1 MTFPAWS
8 LRFSL
13 IRFVCRALSDICFLI
28 FVYIWPYRREVITK
42 NLKNAFPD
50 HSQKENNQLLR
61 ACYRHLADLIT
72 EPVLMRLCRKRDLSR
87 MVRYENVSLLREL
100 LAKGSDVVLM
110 ASHCGNWEYLFSLPL
125 IIDAEVLAVYSP
137 VSPGFLNDALKKLRS
152 RFGISLIPKK
162 EWYRKTLQHT
172 SEKPA
177 VYISVS
183 DQRPA
188 RPGNQTVRF
197 MNQTTHVQSGA
208 VRIAGRRAAA
218 VVYLDVKKE
227 KRNSYHFRFELLAE
241 NASEC
246 CESQIIT
253 AYYQHLEKTILRKPE
268 LWLWSH
274 NRWKF

>member
-1 MTFPAWS
+1 
-8 LRFSL
+8 
-13 IRFVCRALSDICFLI
+13 
-28 FVYIWPYRREVITK
+28 
-42 NLKNAFPD
+42 
-50 HSQKENNQLLR
+50 LR

-72 EPVLMRLCRKRDLSR
+72 EPVLMRLCRKRDRSR

-110 ASHCGNWEYLFSLPL
+110 ASHYGNWEYLFSLPL

-137 VSPGFLNDALKKLRS
+137 VSPDFLNNTLKKLRS

-162 EWYRKTLQHT
+162 EWCRQALKHA
-172 SEKPA
+172 SDRPA
-177 VYISVS
+177 VFISVS

-188 RPGNQTVRF
+188 QAGNQTVRF

-218 VVYLDVKKE
+218 VVYLNVKKE
-227 KRNSYHFRFELLAE
+227 ERNSYHFRFELLAE

-246 CESQIIT
+246 SESELIT
-253 AYYQHLEKTILRKPE
+253 AYYQQLEKTILRKPE